1 MDNHEQT
8 IQLISQSNN
17 AYIRE
22 KFNSVHRINDE
33 LNHIQP
39 WLWWEDHAV
48 LRNTLLILSTFII
61 TMALLTII
69 TLIINGILKLIKFK
83 SQHNLKWSVGTIIG
97 LSLIGTG
104 IMVGYLVILQTN
116 HTHIDVYQ
124 HRYINPHA
132 YQKDLNIRKMELESQ
147 L

>member
-22 KFNSVHRINDE
+22 KFNSVHQINDE
-33 LNHIQP
+33 LNRIQP

-48 LRNTLLILSTFII
+48 LRNALLILSTFII
-61 TMALLTII
+61 AMVLFTII
-69 TLIINGILKLIKFK
+69 ALIINGILKLIKFQ
-83 SQHNLKWSVGTIIG
+83 SQHILKWSIGIVIG
-97 LSLIGTG
+97 LSLIITS
-104 IMVGYLVILQTN
+104 IMVGYLIILQTN
-116 HTHIDVYQ
+116 HTNIDVYR
-124 HRYINPHA
+124 HRYIKPHA
-132 YQKDLNIRKMELESQ
+132 YQKDLDIRKMELESQ